1 MNWVW
6 VVFSG
11 VLALSVV
18 LEQSSL
24 TLLVSVVVGMN
35 EESERCWVIL
45 LIELGRREV
54 LEEGPAEGEGSQTG
68 ELAWIERG
76 WLTMS

>member
-45 LIELGRREV
+45 SIELGRREV

-68 ELAWIERG
+68 ELTWIERG

>member
-1 MNWVW
+1 MNWFW

-45 LIELGRREV
+45 SIELGRREV

>member
-1 MNWVW
+1 MNWFW

-35 EESERCWVIL
+35 EESERCWVIFP
-45 LIELGRREV
+45 IELGRREV

>member
-1 MNWVW
+1 MNWFW

-45 LIELGRREV
+45 PIELERREV

>member
-1 MNWVW
+1 MNWFC

-18 LEQSSL
+18 IEQSSL

-45 LIELGRREV
+45 PIELGRREV